1 MEGLYRIKM
10 LPPPHLFA
18 EIITITAARNVRKFL
33 KR

>member
-10 LPPPHLFA
+10 LPPHLFA

-33 KR
+33 ER